1 MMRMKSSF
9 TTTESDKTKQF
20 AHYLEAKFVSDL
32 ESMDGI
38 KSASVS
44 VDIPDTSSSFYATTA
59 EKSVSVVVDTN
70 KTISD
75 DTAESIANFLATAA
89 GNSTTNN
96 ITIIDNK
103 GTTLFSG
110 LSNAGTV
117 SGVSNAGKQKYK
129 AQIEA
134 TTINSLRKGL
144 LSTGLY
150 DDVNLTLNY
159 VLDWDAVNTIATEYS
174 TQGDEQA
181 IFGES
186 YEEISTGSTG
196 ASGTPGT
203 TSNSSDRY

>member
-1 MMRMKSSF
+1 M
-9 TTTESDKTKQF
+9 ESN
-20 AHYLEAKFVSDL
+20 
-32 ESMDGI
+32 
-38 KSASVS
+38 SASVS

-75 DTAESIANFLATAA
+75 DTSCRVAANFLATAKA

-103 GTTLFSG
+103 GTTLFFSG

-159 VLDWDAVNTIATEYS
+159 VLDWDAVNTIATEY
-174 TQGDEQA
+174 
-181 IFGES
+181 IN
-186 YEEISTGSTG
+186 TG
-196 ASGTPGT
+196 
-203 TSNSSDRY
+203 R